1 MDFGKAAGLLDNGRM
16 EKPSCR
22 YCVADVFFYK
32 ECFCIISIKRNIN
45 YFSFCALYL

>member
-22 YCVADVFFYK
+22 YCVADVF
-32 ECFCIISIKRNIN
+32 SIRNV
-45 YFSFCALYL
+45 FV